1 MPHPS
6 KYEEGSMIK
15 KTYAKQSLVA
25 AALMLLAACSG
36 SGEAADAPGTSSS
49 AASAPVTAAP
59 LAAPATYTLAVG
71 TRLDAALVDSIHS
84 RVARAGDAFTARVV
98 GDVPGSAAGVAI
110 PAGSVV
116 DGTILAVSPAQNER
130 STGTLTLAVSRVSV
144 RGMSYPLAASIDSLD
159 TMHQERGIEG
169 VDAARVAGGAVA
181 GAVLGRVIGG
191 GTQGAVIG
199 GVAGGVAGA
208 VVSVVMKDMDIVL
221 PVGSHLML
229 TLQEPLTV
237 TASSN

>member
-1 MPHPS
+1 MT
-6 KYEEGSMIK
+6 K
-15 KTYAKQSLVA
+15 KTYAKRSLVA
-25 AALMLLAACSG
+25 ASLMFLAACSG
-36 SGEAADAPGTSSS
+36 SGEAADAPETPSSTET
-49 AASAPVTAAP
+49 APVTAAP
-59 LAAPATYTLAVG
+59 PAVPATYTLAVG
-71 TRLDAALVDSIHS
+71 TSLDAALVDSIHS
-84 RVARAGDAFTARVV
+84 RIARAGDAFTARVV

-116 DGTILAVSPAQNER
+116 EGTIVAVSPAQNER

-144 RGMSYPLAASIDSLD
+144 RGMSYPLVASIDSLD
-159 TMHQERGIEG
+159 TTHEERGIEG

-181 GAVLGRVIGG
+181 GAILGRVIGG
-191 GTQGAVIG
+191 DTQGAVIG

>member
-1 MPHPS
+1 
-6 KYEEGSMIK
+6 MIK

-25 AALMLLAACSG
+25 ASLMLLAACSG
-36 SGEAADAPGTSSS
+36 SGEAADAPETPSSETVP
-49 AASAPVTAAP
+49 ATAAP
-59 LAAPATYTLAVG
+59 PAAPATYTLAVG

-98 GDVPGSAAGVAI
+98 GDIPGSAAGVAI

-116 DGTILAVSPAQNER
+116 EGTILAVSPAQNER
-130 STGTLTLAVSRVSV
+130 STGTLTLAVSRISV
-144 RGMSYPLAASIDSLD
+144 RGMSYPMGASIDSLE
-159 TMHQERGIEG
+159 TMNEGRGIEAI
-169 VDAARVAGGAVA
+169 DAARVAGGAAA

-191 GTQGAVIG
+191 DTQGAVIG

-229 TLQEPLTV
+229 TLHEPLTV
-237 TASSN
+237 NASSN

>member
-1 MPHPS
+1 
-6 KYEEGSMIK
+6 MIK
-15 KTYAKQSLVA
+15 KTYAKQALVA
-25 AALMLLAACSG
+25 ASLMLLAACSG
-36 SGEAADAPGTSSS
+36 SGEAADAPATAG
-49 AASAPVTAAP
+49 SAPGTAAP
-59 LAAPATYTLAVG
+59 PAAPATYTLAVG
-71 TRLDAALVDSIHS
+71 TRLDAALVESIHS